1 MSRSAHRKQSA
12 ALLHKTVDPYLP
24 SEHTAALLLHLRQR
38 FAARSPGRVAEIGT
52 GSGVLLTMLM
62 RAGAASGF
70 GVDVEPSGVDRTAS
84 LLHSEGLSLHAEVA
98 QGSMWEPC
106 RGRSFDLVVANL
118 PHFPATSV
126 ADDMRPLSWSSGGAD
141 GRRWLDE
148 FLTGLR
154 DHLLPDGSAV
164 ITHNAFV
171 DLDRSRALAK
181 AQDLVLEVLHTTS
194 ALIPAAKVACIS
206 PSVLARFDGHGIYR
220 IGPHAFGDFHIIEL
234 RHPVHA

>member
-1 MSRSAHRKQSA
+1 MSRPDPRTQAA
-12 ALLHKTVDPYLP
+12 ALLLKTVDPFLP

-38 FAARSPGRVAEIGT
+38 FAARSPGHVAEIGT

-70 GVDVEPSGVDRTAS
+70 GVDVEPSGVDRTTS
-84 LLHSEGLSLHAEVA
+84 LLHSEGVSLRAEVA
-98 QGSMWEPC
+98 QGSMWAPC

-118 PHFPATSV
+118 PHFPAISI
-126 ADDMRPLSWSSGGAD
+126 ADDMRPLSWSCGGAD

-154 DHLLPDGSAV
+154 DHLLPGGSAV

-171 DLDRSRALAK
+171 DLDRSRALAR
-181 AQDLVLEVLHTTS
+181 AQDLMLEVLHTTS
-194 ALIPAAKVACIS
+194 ALIPAAKLAGIS

-220 IGPHAFGDFHIIEL
+220 IGPHAFGDFHIVEL
-234 RHPVHA
+234 RRPDHA